1 MPQELELSLSSARRK
16 TARENICKIAF
27 KTIPRCGIAA
37 LILLCMGL
45 YFLFPACKT
54 FQQIQTEKNTPY
66 ELTATTDNS
75 SIDLNTL
82 MQIEGVERISP
93 VLNLNASLSLEE
105 YKLDCKIKA
114 VYSNFL
120 SLKFTQGTMYP
131 DSSNMPYLI
140 LNEPAAKAF
149 SLEYQTITV
158 TPEDTVMMNTNGTE
172 RKAIICGIFDDG
184 SETPAVYMSYDVAQ
198 KEYSTGGQTELV
210 FLLNNISSAEDVVSA
225 LQRKNIY
232 ARFDS
237 NLTLAWELLQTQ
249 CWQTA
254 MLSIGLLACAT
265 ALIREKRSAEIV
277 KTRSETEML
286 LLAGMTADA
295 VDHIFP
301 LRITFTCTACVLAA
315 AIISAIMG
323 TFSLIAVGVS
333 IIAAGM
339 IEAAVLFVF
348 GIE

>member
-1 MPQELELSLSSARRK
+1 
-16 TARENICKIAF
+16 
-27 KTIPRCGIAA
+27 
-37 LILLCMGL
+37 MGL

-54 FQQIQTEKNTPY
+54 FQQIQTEKNTLY

-114 VYSNFL
+114 VYSSFH
-120 SLKFTQGTMYP
+120 SLKFIQGTMYP

-140 LNEPAAKAF
+140 LNKAAAKAF
-149 SLEYQTITV
+149 SYENQTV
-158 TPEDTVMMNTNGTE
+158 TVSPEDTVMMNANGTE

-184 SETPAVYMSYDVAQ
+184 SEIPAVYMSYDVAQ
-198 KEYSTGGQTELV
+198 KEYGTGGQTELA
-210 FLLNNISSAEDVVSA
+210 FLLNNMGSAKNVVSA
-225 LQRKNIY
+225 LQRQNIY
-232 ARFDS
+232 ASFDS

-249 CWQTA
+249 SWQTV

-265 ALIREKRSAEIV
+265 ALIREKRIAEIA

-286 LLAGMTADA
+286 RLAGMTADA

-323 TFSLIAVGVS
+323 AFSLITVGVS
-333 IIAAGM
+333 IFAAGV
-339 IEAAVLFVF
+339 IEAAVLFGF